1 MNFLKA
7 TKEKF
12 LELRIE
18 ITTERQLP
26 NGEYIR
32 HFELTDPMWVQAF
45 GKSGYSA
52 LTDEQIREAYP
63 TE

>member
-12 LELRIE
+12 LEIGVE

-26 NGEYIR
+26 DGEYIR

-45 GKSGYSA
+45 GKTGYSA
-52 LTDEQIREAYP
+52 LTDDQIIQLYP
-63 TE
+63 